1 MAHVGAANP
10 ATRLLFSKLGMVKP
24 GQAMAVEVEMLK
36 VELRVWKPVWF
47 TAGVALEADRERM
60 VQRDTEVWDLNSSVH

>member
-36 VELRVWKPVWF
+36 VELRV
-47 TAGVALEADRERM
+47 
-60 VQRDTEVWDLNSSVH
+60 